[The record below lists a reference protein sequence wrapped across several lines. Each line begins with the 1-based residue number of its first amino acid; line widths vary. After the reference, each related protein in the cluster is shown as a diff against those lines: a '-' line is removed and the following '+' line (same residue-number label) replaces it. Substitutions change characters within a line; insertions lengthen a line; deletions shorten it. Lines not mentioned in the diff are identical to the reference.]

1 MSYTAYELL
10 ALSPL
15 VVILVLLLGFQW
27 PARRAMPAAFAV
39 TWIVAVFAWRVG
51 ARVWMASIMQ
61 GLVVALEVIY
71 IVFGAVLLL
80 RTLEQSGAIDRIK
93 AGFVK
98 LSPDPRI
105 QAIIVGWAFGSFI
118 EGASGFGTP
127 AVVVGPLLVALGFPA
142 AAAITTGLIIQ
153 STAVSFGA
161 VGTPILIGVKAGLDN
176 PLVHTEAAALGV
188 TFEEYVRLIGAR
200 VAIIHGII
208 GLFMPLVLSMVLTR
222 FFGRKRS
229 WREGL
234 QVWRIAVLAGV
245 SFCLPYAVA
254 AHVLGPEFPSLVG
267 GLISLP
273 ITILAARSRWFR
285 PSESWSFVDAPER
298 TRIERIGPSK
308 GMPLWLAWT
317 PYGILTLLLVASR
330 LPIFPLGEW
339 LRSADL
345 SFANVFG
352 SPIEIS
358 TTPLY
363 LPGTLL
369 LLTSFITLALH
380 KINSR
385 QFSTALQQSAGNL
398 RDPLITMAFVVP
410 LVRIFINTGYN
421 PFDMLSMPL
430 LLADAAARLARGIW
444 PLVAPTIGAVGA
456 FFAGSNTFSNMMFS
470 LFQFGVA
477 KRIGVDPSIIV
488 ALQAVGGAAG
498 NIVSIHNIVAAS
510 AVVGLMGGEGRT
522 MRRVLVPLLYYLL
535 AAGAIGLIATRVI
548 DGQGG

>member
-1 MSYTAYELL
+1 MSYIAYEVL

-15 VVILVLLLGFQW
+15 VVILVLLLWLQW
-27 PARRAMPAAFAV
+27 PARQAMPVAFVV
-39 TWIVAVFAWRVG
+39 TWIVAVFAWRVD
-51 ARVWMASIMQ
+51 ARVWGASILQ

-93 AGFVK
+93 AGFVR

-127 AVVVGPLLVALGFPA
+127 AAVVGPLLVALGFPA

-161 VGTPILIGVKAGLDN
+161 VGTPILIGVNTGLDN
-176 PLVHTEAAALGV
+176 PLVHAEAARLGV
-188 TFEEYVRLIGAR
+188 TFAEYVRLIGGR

-222 FFGRKRS
+222 FFGRKKS
-229 WREGL
+229 WKEGL
-234 QVWRIAVLAGV
+234 QVWRVAALAGV
-245 SFCLPYAVA
+245 SFCVPYVVA
-254 AHVLGPEFPSLVG
+254 ARFLGPEFPSLVG

-273 ITILAARSRWFR
+273 VTILAARSRWFR
-285 PSESWSFVDAPER
+285 PSEPWRFADTPER
-298 TRIERIGPSK
+298 SRVERIGPSK
-308 GMPLWLAWT
+308 SMPLWFAWT
-317 PYGILTLLLVASR
+317 PYAILTLLLVTSR
-330 LPIFPLGEW
+330 LPVFPLGGW
-339 LRSADL
+339 LKAADL
-345 SFANVFG
+345 SFNNVLG
-352 SPIEIS
+352 SPIGIS

-363 LPGTLL
+363 LPGTMLL
-369 LLTSFITLALH
+369 FTSLVTLGLH
-380 KINSR
+380 KMNWR
-385 QFSTALQQSAGNL
+385 QFRTALQQSAGNL
-398 RDPLITMAFVVP
+398 RDPLIAMAFVVP

-421 PFDMLSMPL
+421 PLDMLSMPL
-430 LLADAAARLARGIW
+430 LLADAAARMARGIW

-477 KRIGVDPSIIV
+477 QRIGADPLTIV

-498 NIVSIHNIVAAS
+498 NIVSIHNVVAAS

-522 MRRVLVPLLYYLL
+522 MRRVLAPLLYYLL
-535 AAGAIGLIATRVI
+535 AAGVIGLIATRLL
-548 DGQGG
+548 GG